1 MEFSAIVEKVCPKT
15 LSKVTFALIACWM
28 VSGSILLGAFSDM
41 EINEPRFDFGCDGK
55 GNIDKDFLRGKCYDQ
70 YWIQNHKLG
79 IPPYLFVIVNVLLI
93 PIVTFS
99 YSQYAKST
107 VNELERNPQD
117 AEGQHRNRRR
127 NLFKAYLC
135 QLIVSIVL
143 AITFILFL
151 ESHLFYPKNF
161 PSNFSCSIE
170 NSSSVNGTQST
181 TLFNCS
187 NRRAGSKNVW
197 TKVVTAANG
206 IFAIFAFLEII
217 WILSRGRHEKEFM
230 ENWQFYADHLKSNSD
245 KQRQGQPDSIPLVES
260 QHRAVNIPHEPRN
273 DEITNSSEL
282 QEHAQ
287 AKNGLHS
294 GQTDGIPLVEAQD
307 RAVNITH
314 EPKNDEITN
323 SAEHQEHAQAKNDLH
338 SGQTDGIPLLESQ
351 DRAVNITHEPRND
364 EITNSAEHQ
373 EHAQAKNDLDIA
385 IQTLRKNFLQDTDK
399 LSDLKQPFGQPSP
412 GEPGHIHDLTIDE
425 IYVHVVMVE
434 GRAYHKFA
442 EDRWQQLKEYPPDAK
457 DCKFAKPEDILS
469 ENHKNVL
476 VVGRPGIGKTSLST
490 KLLRLW
496 ASGEAFNGNQHFNVV
511 FLLKFR
517 RFNNNNA
524 NLSLRDLLAAA
535 ETVQSLDDA
544 MWDFIKQEPT
554 KVLLIFDGLDEY
566 SRKEDIKAQEDDP
579 TYKNCVE
586 EKMPFSVLY
595 NKLVK
600 GKLLPGVS
608 ILTTTRPTAVKCVRH
623 VRFQRTVEIRGFTS
637 DDVKEYVKNFTRG
650 NPEAMKKMWEHIKS
664 NINLFSFCYIPMNCF
679 LICHC
684 LLQIILSES
693 SQALPTKMTDIYKM
707 TVKMFLF
714 NHNRE
719 GISPQELARLKSA
732 HMDQPFDKLP
742 DEFQKILNSLGKIAF
757 KGIEEGRLLFESSEV
772 SELEDCGLL
781 HKLPDLKRKALD
793 DPPKSQFC
801 FTHLTVQEFFA
812 AKHLVDTKTNE
823 GIEGFVRNH
832 INDGTWQVVLQFA
845 AGLLKNSLSS
855 HIFIKLLPELTEE
868 RENLESSEPKT
879 LTYWPAT
886 KQDKDLAVQVCKC
899 LYEIN
904 DEQQPVLQNKIEK
917 IKFNAAEFSSYSLAP
932 IDVAAILH
940 FLENAEKVS
949 YIDFSVNP
957 SGDLSANE
965 VKKFLLHGEHKL
977 KLLQLNFNEFTDN
990 AAKEFAAALEHS
1002 NCKLES
1008 LNLRS
1013 NKFTENAAKEF
1024 AAALKHSNCK
1034 LESLDLSGNE
1044 FTNNAAKE
1052 FAAALKHSNCKLE
1065 SLALNVNKFTDNA
1078 AKEFAAALEHSNC
1091 KLESL
1096 NLRINKFTENAAKE
1110 FAAALKHSNYKL
1122 ESLDLSGNMFTD
1134 NGAKEF
1140 AAALKHS
1147 NCKLE
1152 SLNLRSNKFTDN
1164 GAKEFAAALKHS
1176 NCKLESLD
1184 LSANRFTD
1192 NGAKEFAAALKH
1204 SNCKLESLDLSANRF
1219 TDNAAKEF
1227 AAALKHSNC
1236 KLESLNLRSNKFTE
1250 NAAKEFAAALKH
1262 SNCKLESLD
1271 LSGNEFTNNAA
1282 KEFAAALKHS
1292 NCKLESLALNVN
1304 KFTDNAAKEFAAAL
1318 EHSNCKLE
1326 SLNLRINKF
1335 TENAA
1340 KEFAA
1345 ALKHSNCK
1353 LESLD
1358 LSGNMFTD
1366 NGAKEFA
1373 AALKHSN
1380 CKLESLNL
1388 RSNKFTDNGAK
1399 EFAAALKHSN
1409 CKLESLDLSAN
1420 RFTDNGAKEFAAA
1433 LKHSNCKLE
1442 SLDLSANRFTD
1453 NAAKEFAAALKHS
1466 NCKLESLNLR
1476 SNKFTDNGAK
1486 EFAAAL
1492 KHSNCKLESLDLSAN
1507 RFTDNGAKEF
1517 AAVLKHSNC
1526 KLESLD
1532 LSANR
1537 FTDNAAKE
1545 FAAALKHSN
1554 CKLESLN
1561 LWDNKFTEEGRKYL
1575 TDAGKQ
1581 SNCKVLS

>member
-1 MEFSAIVEKVCPKT
+1 MELSAIVEKVCPKT
-15 LSKVTFALIACWM
+15 LSKFTFALIACWM

-93 PIVTFS
+93 PIVTFI

-117 AEGQHRNRRR
+117 AEGQPRNPRR
-127 NLFKAYLC
+127 NLFNAYLC

-206 IFAIFAFLEII
+206 MFAIFAFLEII

-230 ENWQFYADHLKSNSD
+230 ENWQFYANHLKSNSD
-245 KQRQGQPDSIPLVES
+245 KQRQGQPDRISLVES
-260 QHRAVNIPHEPRN
+260 QDRAVNIPHEPRN

-287 AKNGLHS
+287 ARNDFHSGQTDWIPLVESQDRAVNIPHKPRNDEITNSSELQEHAQALNDFHS
-294 GQTDGIPLVEAQD
+294 GQTDGIPLVESQD

-314 EPKNDEITN
+314 EPRNNEITN
-323 SAEHQEHAQAKNDLH
+323 SSELQEHAQARNDFHSGQSDGIPLVKSQDRAVNITHEPRNNEITNSSELQEHAQARNDFH
-338 SGQTDGIPLLESQ
+338 SGQTDGIPLVESQ

-364 EITNSAEHQ
+364 EITNSSELQ
-373 EHAQAKNDLDIA
+373 EHAQARNDFHSGQTDGIPLVESQDRAVNIPHKPRNDEITNSSELQEHA
-385 IQTLRKNFLQDTDK
+385 QARNDFQSGQTDGIPLVESEDRAVNITHEPRNDEITNSSELQEHAQARNDFHPTIQTLKWNSLQDTEK
-399 LSDLKQPFGQPSP
+399 PSDLKHPFGQPNP
-412 GEPGHIHDLTIDE
+412 GEGHIYDLTIDE
-425 IYVHVVMVE
+425 IYVHVAIVE
-434 GRAYHKFA
+434 NRVYHKFA
-442 EDRWQQLKEYPPDAK
+442 EDRWEQLKEYPPDAK
-457 DCKFAKPEDILS
+457 DCKFAKPEDILG

-496 ASGEAFNGNQHFNVV
+496 ASGEAFNGDQHFNVV

-586 EKMPFSVLY
+586 KKMPFSVLY
-595 NKLVK
+595 NKLVE

-608 ILTTTRPTAVKCVRH
+608 IVTTTRPTAVKCVRH
-623 VRFQRTVEIRGFTS
+623 VPFQRTVEIRGFTS

-719 GISPQELARLKSA
+719 GFSPQELARLKST

-823 GIEGFVRNH
+823 GIEGFIRNH
-832 INDGTWQVVLQFA
+832 INDGKWQVVLQFA

-855 HIFIKLLPELTEE
+855 HIFIELLPESTEK
-868 RENLESSEPKT
+868 RKSLESSKPKT

-917 IKFNAAEFSSYSLAP
+917 IKFNAVEFSRYSLAP

-949 YIDFSVNP
+949 YIDLSANHL
-957 SGDLSANE
+957 GDLSANE
-965 VKKFLLHGEHKL
+965 VEKFLVHGEHKL
-977 KLLQLNFNEFTDN
+977 KLLQLNGNEFTDNAAKDFAGALKHSNCQLESLDLRSNNFTDN
-990 AAKEFAAALEHS
+990 AAKEFAAALKHS

-1008 LNLRS
+1008 LYLRS
-1013 NKFTENAAKEF
+1013 NNFTDNAAKQFAAALKHSNCKLESLDLRSNNFTDNAAKEFAAALKHSNCKLESLEISVNKFTDNAAKEF

-1034 LESLDLSGNE
+1034 LESLDLS
-1044 FTNNAAKE
+1044 
-1052 FAAALKHSNCKLE
+1052 
-1065 SLALNVNKFTDNA
+1065 LNYFTDNA
-1078 AKEFAAALEHSNC
+1078 AK
-1091 KLESL
+1091 
-1096 NLRINKFTENAAKE
+1096 
-1110 FAAALKHSNYKL
+1110 
-1122 ESLDLSGNMFTD
+1122 D
-1134 NGAKEF
+1134 
-1140 AAALKHS
+1140 
-1147 NCKLE
+1147 
-1152 SLNLRSNKFTDN
+1152 
-1164 GAKEFAAALKHS
+1164 
-1176 NCKLESLD
+1176 
-1184 LSANRFTD
+1184 
-1192 NGAKEFAAALKH
+1192 
-1204 SNCKLESLDLSANRF
+1204 
-1219 TDNAAKEF
+1219 
-1227 AAALKHSNC
+1227 
-1236 KLESLNLRSNKFTE
+1236 
-1250 NAAKEFAAALKH
+1250 FAAALKH

-1271 LSGNEFTNNAA
+1271 LSGNEFTDNAA
-1282 KEFAAALKHS
+1282 KKFAAALKHS
-1292 NCKLESLALNVN
+1292 NCKLESLYLSGNE
-1304 KFTDNAAKEFAAAL
+1304 FTDNAAK
-1318 EHSNCKLE
+1318 K
-1326 SLNLRINKF
+1326 
-1335 TENAA
+1335 
-1340 KEFAA
+1340 FAA

-1358 LSGNMFTD
+1358 LSLNYFTD
-1366 NGAKEFA
+1366 NAAKDFA

-1380 CKLESLNL
+1380 CKLESLDLND
-1388 RSNKFTDNGAK
+1388 NNFTDNAAK
-1399 EFAAALKHSN
+1399 DFAAALKHSN
-1409 CKLESLDLSAN
+1409 CKLESLDLSPN
-1420 RFTDNGAKEFAAA
+1420 YFTDNAAKEFALA

-1442 SLDLSANRFTD
+1442 SLDLGF
-1453 NAAKEFAAALKHS
+1453 
-1466 NCKLESLNLR
+1466 
-1476 SNKFTDNGAK
+1476 
-1486 EFAAAL
+1486 
-1492 KHSNCKLESLDLSAN
+1492 
-1507 RFTDNGAKEF
+1507 
-1517 AAVLKHSNC
+1517 
-1526 KLESLD
+1526 
-1532 LSANR
+1532 
-1537 FTDNAAKE
+1537 
-1545 FAAALKHSN
+1545 
-1554 CKLESLN
+1554 
-1561 LWDNKFTEEGRKYL
+1561 NKFTEEGNKYL

-1581 SNCKVLS
+1581 SNCEVVL